1 MFRCLRHLA
10 DSTLSSTRRGRPHT
24 VALLDA
30 GRPNAYFWG
39 HAAESGSSNR
49 RTALSALTRF
59 LGDTPLRVLVKLLV
73 VSFLVGLV
81 MHAFGWSP
89 MDVLYGI
96 RQFFIDLWNLGF
108 HAVDRFLGY
117 ILLGAAIVVP
127 AFILLRIAS
136 YRK

>member
-1 MFRCLRHLA
+1 
-10 DSTLSSTRRGRPHT
+10 
-24 VALLDA
+24 
-30 GRPNAYFWG
+30 
-39 HAAESGSSNR
+39 
-49 RTALSALTRF
+49 LSALTRF

-108 HAVDRFLGY
+108 HAIDRFLGY

-127 AFILLRIAS
+127 VFILLRIAS